1 MIILNYLNGETKMYQ
16 TTQDKLVQLLMYYNI
31 SFTYSK
37 ENLRI
42 TDENKNINVTNWTTN
57 DLEKWIRA

>member
-1 MIILNYLNGETKMYQ
+1 MYQ